1 MAIQRFNFFKASKQ
15 VLIWGLVATAE
26 PSPVLNWMIA
36 FCRDFMQFKLITF
49 VKIFDFDDKQ
59 KTQIN

>member
-1 MAIQRFNFFKASKQ
+1 MAIQRFNFFKASKR
-15 VLIWGLVATAE
+15 VLIWALVATAE
-26 PSPVLNWMIA
+26 PCVKLNDCVL
-36 FCRDFMQFKLITF
+36 CRDFMQFKLITF